1 MVVVAV
7 VVVIVVVV
15 ALPRDEAHP
24 RSKELSSRPPLR
36 AFIFYLVR
44 VFRAGEN
51 EEENEKN
58 FLTCKTAKKHTRT
71 KEKKTLSLSLSPQ
84 HTNT

>member
-1 MVVVAV
+1 MVVVVVVVV

-36 AFIFYLVR
+36 AFIFI
-44 VFRAGEN
+44 
-51 EEENEKN
+51 
-58 FLTCKTAKKHTRT
+58 
-71 KEKKTLSLSLSPQ
+71 
-84 HTNT
+84 